1 MESISGDNMT
11 REDHAE
17 VSSQLYACYGAGQDA
32 AAMKAVV
39 NQSNLLTF

>member
-17 VSSQLYACYGAGQDA
+17 ASSQLYACYGAGQDA
-32 AAMKAVV
+32 AAMKTVV
-39 NQSNLLTF
+39 NQSNSSAF